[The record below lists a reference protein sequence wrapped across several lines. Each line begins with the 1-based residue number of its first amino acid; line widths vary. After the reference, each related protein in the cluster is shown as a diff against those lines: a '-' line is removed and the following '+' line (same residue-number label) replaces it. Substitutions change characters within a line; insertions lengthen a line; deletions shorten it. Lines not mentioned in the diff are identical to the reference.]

1 MEELSK
7 RIDELIKQSIQQE
20 RFTQALLYAD
30 IAMALSEFGYNE
42 LPSKVN
48 IHLYGRYSNR
58 LLKRAFDNLGF
69 RINVKPKNGITIY
82 LKKWMITS
90 HKTKRW
96 KYDCNFNV
104 LFFLFHWLHITIIAP
119 ITAIIKPIIF
129 NPSEASFWSPKLKNF
144 EVIGLASYTITTPIV
159 PTIIPNI
166 FKNNCTFFIP
176 FFFFLI
182 I

>member
-1 MEELSK
+1 MKGALKMEEVSK
-7 RIDELIKQSIQQE
+7 RMDELIKQSIQQE

-82 LKKWMITS
+82 LKK
-90 HKTKRW
+90 
-96 KYDCNFNV
+96 
-104 LFFLFHWLHITIIAP
+104 
-119 ITAIIKPIIF
+119 
-129 NPSEASFWSPKLKNF
+129 
-144 EVIGLASYTITTPIV
+144 
-159 PTIIPNI
+159 
-166 FKNNCTFFIP
+166 
-176 FFFFLI
+176 
-182 I
+182 